1 MKKLIYL
8 LLLASANTI
17 FAQDVTDGEIKK
29 KIRDIKLSEKYVYAE
44 ANSMESAA
52 EAKQVAMDKLKASAV
67 SLMAEDNQSKEKI
80 KESLNLVESEQLV
93 LEYSNGNLFKAFA
106 CIPKNK
112 LVAVAEPVQ
121 ASGENIEQPVAQGPQ
136 EAVAARVPAVVEAD
150 SLPAP
155 VTLPPDAVAATDSI
169 ALSPADPNMPA
180 ENTYS
185 VDASTAALVMEML
198 SMTGSK
204 HQKAFTPAETE
215 QAAVANTD
223 TIDQTVSADVPEAF
237 PMQSMD
243 SIPEEHLK
251 IINDLLALDTY
262 ESVMLYLSA
271 MKEDGRMMYGP
282 LKKIFMPERAYMIIL
297 KDGQMVTV
305 LNKGKGDRLNLK
317 TQELESLQK
326 YIGYGIVWF
335 QIYNR
340 PKI

>member
-17 FAQDVTDGEIKK
+17 FAQDIPDEEIRK

-44 ANSMESAA
+44 ANSVESPVD
-52 EAKQVAMDKLKASAV
+52 AKQVATDKLKASAV

-80 KESLNLVESEQLV
+80 KESLNLVENEQLV

-112 LVAVAEPVQ
+112 LVAGTESDQPN
-121 ASGENIEQPVAQGPQ
+121 GENTGQPVVETPQ
-136 EAVAARVPAVVEAD
+136 EAVAAAMPVVETD

-155 VTLPPDAVAATDSI
+155 ATLPPDAVAATDSI
-169 ALSPADPNMPA
+169 ALIPADPNMPT
-180 ENTYS
+180 ENTFS
-185 VDASTAALVMEML
+185 VDANTAALVIEML

-204 HQKAFTPAETE
+204 AQKAFTSAETK
-215 QAAVANTD
+215 QATAVGTD
-223 TIDQTVSADVPEAF
+223 TIAHTTETAESLAKQA
-237 PMQSMD
+237 MD
-243 SIPEEHLK
+243 NIPEEHLK

-262 ESVMLYLSA
+262 ESVMLYLNA

-305 LNKGKGDRLNLK
+305 LDKGKGDRLNIK